1 MESNV
6 LEKWTTPDEDGNI
19 HIPDELVDLV
29 NSIGMQINFM
39 HLSGKSEVQT
49 IVDIAFIAQE
59 YFKELNLKNHAEYEK
74 SIR

>member
-1 MESNV
+1 MKSEV

-29 NSIGMQINFM
+29 NLIGMQINFM

-49 IVDIAFIAQE
+49 ICDIALIAQE
-59 YFKELNLKNHAEYEK
+59 YFKELNGKNDPE
-74 SIR
+74 